1 MRKNGSARAVVLLPL
16 LTFMLTTACSGGN
29 NEPATVADN
38 QSPAMEMEVAGS
50 VFDDFAHQE
59 LIVLEEVYPTPPAFD
74 SQLWK
79 AISDYLQ
86 LKEAFISADLSKIEN
101 NMRQLRISIEGV
113 DFSLLEGKAVEAWG
127 SHRKVL
133 LASLDQMEKVGNLEA
148 KRLHF
153 SHISE
158 AVYCSARSFNP
169 DGGRLFTAYCPMAL
183 NSRGAYWLS
192 DSREIR
198 NPYLGQEMQ
207 SCGEVREV
215 IN

>member
-1 MRKNGSARAVVLLPL
+1 MKNNGSARVVVLLPL

-29 NEPATVADN
+29 DESATVVDD
-38 QSPAMEMEVAGS
+38 QSHAMEMTVAGS

-59 LIVLEEVYPTPPAFD
+59 LIVLEQAYPTPSAFD

-79 AISDYLQ
+79 AISDYIQ
-86 LKEAFISADLSKIEN
+86 LKEAFVSADLSKIEN
-101 NMRQLRISIEGV
+101 NMRQLRISIESV
-113 DFSLLEGKAVEAWG
+113 DSGLLEERALEAWG

-133 LASLDQMEKVGNLEA
+133 LTSLDQMEKVGSLEA

-158 AVYCSARSFNP
+158 AVYCSARSFNSE
-169 DGGRLFTAYCPMAL
+169 GGRLFTAYCPMAL
-183 NSRGAYWLS
+183 NSRGAFWLS

-198 NPYLGQEMQ
+198 NPYVGQEMLT
-207 SCGEVREV
+207 CGKVREI

>member
-1 MRKNGSARAVVLLPL
+1 MIKNGSARIVLVLPL
-16 LTFMLTTACSGGN
+16 LTFMLITACSDGN
-29 NEPATVADN
+29 DESAMVADD
-38 QSPAMEMEVAGS
+38 QSHAMEMTVASS
-50 VFDDFAHQE
+50 VFDDFAHQG
-59 LIVLEEVYPTPPAFD
+59 LIVLEHVYPTPSAFD

-86 LKEAFISADLSKIEN
+86 LKEAFISADLSKIEE
-101 NMRQLRISIEGV
+101 NMRQLRVSIEGI
-113 DFSLLEGKAVEAWG
+113 DSGLLEEIALEAWG

-133 LASLDQMEKVGNLEA
+133 LASLEQMEKVGSLEA

-158 AVYCSARSFNP
+158 AVYCSARSFDPEGN
-169 DGGRLFTAYCPMAL
+169 RLFTAYCPMAL

-192 DSREIR
+192 DSREIQ
-198 NPYLGQEMQ
+198 NPYMGQAMY
-207 SCGEVREV
+207 SCGEVREI